1 MQLVLLAG
9 ELGEKYGKQHEYYNL
24 RTPADAIKLLCFN
37 YPKLKQELIEAH
49 HNGIGYKVIQ
59 GGASMGYDELHLPFG
74 SKPLM
79 VVPVIA
85 GSGGGGSPFVPILVG
100 AGLVAASFFL
110 PGAGLFGTS
119 ALGSG
124 LLAAGSSSA
133 IPLAGAVG
141 VAGGAFGTALGTAL
155 SAVGASLI
163 LSGTANLIS
172 PQPELANAGADRIQG
187 KGTRVRGE
195 RPDGITRGGLGQ
207 QSYAFTGPANTVGT
221 GATIPVIYGRVI
233 TGAHLLAANVE
244 VADDSD
250 PLKLETQRPG
260 LQTLR
265 VNGEKLTREL
275 KSLGGLK
282 TLRGSA
288 DSLVVNADDTN
299 QGKKIAI
306 NKVFGPNGDDPLE
319 EGEVLSKSGLE
330 YYRSERRK
338 KFDVIFQIDKGLFD
352 FAGAKGSTKIDGFIT
367 YQIKLEVSLPKG
379 NDVVAASARATIQG
393 LLLQSQDV
401 TYAHRLEMP
410 RIGDGE
416 RVKVRVEIIDVAVH
430 ENARLRLQA
439 YGYDL
444 I

>member
-1 MQLVLLAG
+1 
-9 ELGEKYGKQHEYYNL
+9 
-24 RTPADAIKLLCFN
+24 
-37 YPKLKQELIEAH
+37 
-49 HNGIGYKVIQ
+49 
-59 GGASMGYDELHLPFG
+59 MGYDELLLPFG

-79 VVPVIA
+79 VVPVIT
-85 GSGGGGSPFVPILVG
+85 GSGGDPTTQILVG
-100 AGLVAASFFL
+100 VGLVALAAAL
-110 PGAGLFGTS
+110 PGAGLF
-119 ALGSG
+119 
-124 LLAAGSSSA
+124 
-133 IPLAGAVG
+133 
-141 VAGGAFGTALGTAL
+141 AGGALGFGSTAAAGATVGAATALGTSLTVA
-155 SAVGASLI
+155 AGNIGIALI
-163 LSGTANLIS
+163 LGGTAQLLS

-250 PLKLETQRPG
+250 PLKLETQTPG
-260 LQTLR
+260 LRTLR
-265 VNGEKLTREL
+265 VNGQKLTREL
-275 KSLGGLK
+275 QSLGGLK
-282 TLRGSA
+282 TLRGKA
-288 DSLVVNADDTN
+288 GDLVVNADDTN
-299 QGKKIAI
+299 KDKKIAI

-367 YQIKLEVSLPKG
+367 YQIKLEVSLPEG
-379 NDVVAASARATIQG
+379 NDIVAASARATIQG
-393 LLLQSQDV
+393 LLLQTQDV

-410 RIGDGE
+410 RIGDG
-416 RVKVRVEIIDVAVH
+416 RKVTIKVEIIDVAVH

>member
-9 ELGEKYGKQHEYYNL
+9 ELGEKYGKQHEYYDL

-59 GGASMGYDELHLPFG
+59 GGSSMGYDELLLPFG

-79 VVPVIA
+79 VVPVIT
-85 GSGGGGSPFVPILVG
+85 GSGGDPTTQILVG
-100 AGLVAASFFL
+100 VGLVALAAAL
-110 PGAGLFGTS
+110 PGAGLF
-119 ALGSG
+119 
-124 LLAAGSSSA
+124 
-133 IPLAGAVG
+133 
-141 VAGGAFGTALGTAL
+141 AGGALGFGSTAAAGATVGAATALGTSLTVA
-155 SAVGASLI
+155 AGNIGIALI
-163 LSGTANLIS
+163 LGGTAQLLS

-250 PLKLETQRPG
+250 PLKLETQTPG
-260 LQTLR
+260 LRTLR
-265 VNGEKLTREL
+265 VNGQKLTREL
-275 KSLGGLK
+275 QSLGGLK
-282 TLRGSA
+282 TLRGKA
-288 DSLVVNADDTN
+288 GDLVVNADDTN
-299 QGKKIAI
+299 KDKKIAI

-319 EGEVLSKSGLE
+319 EGAVLSKSGLE

-367 YQIKLEVSLPKG
+367 YQIKLEVSLPEG
-379 NDVVAASARATIQG
+379 NDIVAASARATIQG
-393 LLLQSQDV
+393 LLLQTQDV

-410 RIGDGE
+410 RIGDG
-416 RVKVRVEIIDVAVH
+416 RKVTIKVEIIDVAVH

>member
-85 GSGGGGSPFVPILVG
+85 GSGGGDSPFIPILAG
-100 AGLVAASFFL
+100 AGLVAASFLF
-110 PGAGLFGTS
+110 PGAGLFGVT
-119 ALGSG
+119 G
-124 LLAAGSSSA
+124 LFGAGTAGVVGVSSSA
-133 IPLAGAVG
+133 VL
-141 VAGGAFGTALGTAL
+141 TATTIGTAL

-163 LSGTANLIS
+163 LSGTASLIS
-172 PQPELANAGADRIQG
+172 PQPQLPNAGADRIRG
-187 KGTRVRGE
+187 RGTNVRGAGPE
-195 RPDGITRGGLGQ
+195 GVTRGGSGQ

-233 TGAHLLAANVE
+233 TGGHLLAANVE

-282 TLRGSA
+282 TRRGG
-288 DSLVVNADDTN
+288 DNLVVNASDSN
-299 QGKKIAI
+299 NEKKMVI
-306 NKVFGPNGDDPLE
+306 NKVFGPDGDKPLE
-319 EGEVLSKSGLE
+319 EGEILQKTGLE
-330 YYRSERRK
+330 YYRSDRRK

-352 FAGAKGSTKIDGFIT
+352 FAGASGSTKIDGFIT
-367 YQIKLEVSLPKG
+367 YQIKLEVNTDES
-379 NDVVAASARATIQG
+379 DIVAASATATIQG
-393 LLLQSQDV
+393 LLLQSDDV

-416 RVKVRVEIIDVAVH
+416 RVKIRVEIIDVAVH

>member
-9 ELGEKYGKQHEYYNL
+9 ELGEKYGKQHEYYDL

-59 GGASMGYDELHLPFG
+59 GGSSMGYDELLLPFG

-79 VVPVIA
+79 VVPVIT
-85 GSGGGGSPFVPILVG
+85 GSGGDPTTQILVG
-100 AGLVAASFFL
+100 VGLVALAAAL
-110 PGAGLFGTS
+110 PGAGLF
-119 ALGSG
+119 
-124 LLAAGSSSA
+124 
-133 IPLAGAVG
+133 
-141 VAGGAFGTALGTAL
+141 AGGALGFGSTAAAGATVGAATALGTSLTVA
-155 SAVGASLI
+155 AGNIGIALI
-163 LSGTANLIS
+163 LGGTAQLLS

-250 PLKLETQRPG
+250 PLKLETQTPG
-260 LQTLR
+260 LRTLR
-265 VNGEKLTREL
+265 VNGQKLTREL
-275 KSLGGLK
+275 QSLGGLK
-282 TLRGSA
+282 TLRDKAGN
-288 DSLVVNADDTN
+288 LVVNADDTN
-299 QGKKIAI
+299 KDKKIAI

-330 YYRSERRK
+330 YYRSDRRK

-367 YQIKLEVSLPKG
+367 YQIKLEVSLPEG
-379 NDVVAASARATIQG
+379 NDIVAASARATIQG
-393 LLLQSQDV
+393 LLLQTQDV

-410 RIGDGE
+410 RIGDG
-416 RVKVRVEIIDVAVH
+416 RKVTIKVEIIDVAVH

>member
-9 ELGEKYGKQHEYYNL
+9 ELGEKYGKQHEYYDL

-59 GGASMGYDELHLPFG
+59 GGSSMGYDELLLPFG

-79 VVPVIA
+79 VVPVIT
-85 GSGGGGSPFVPILVG
+85 GSGGDPTTQILVG
-100 AGLVAASFFL
+100 VGLVALAAAL
-110 PGAGLFGTS
+110 PGAGLF
-119 ALGSG
+119 
-124 LLAAGSSSA
+124 
-133 IPLAGAVG
+133 
-141 VAGGAFGTALGTAL
+141 AGGALGFGSTAAAGATVGAATALGTSLTVA
-155 SAVGASLI
+155 AGNIGIALI
-163 LSGTANLIS
+163 LGGTAQLLS

-250 PLKLETQRPG
+250 PLKLETQTPG
-260 LQTLR
+260 LRTLR
-265 VNGEKLTREL
+265 VNGQKLTREL
-275 KSLGGLK
+275 QSLGGLK
-282 TLRGSA
+282 TLRGKA
-288 DSLVVNADDTN
+288 GDLVVNADDTN
-299 QGKKIAI
+299 KDKKIAI

-367 YQIKLEVSLPKG
+367 YQIKLEVSLPEG
-379 NDVVAASARATIQG
+379 NDIVAASARATIQG
-393 LLLQSQDV
+393 LLLKSQDV

-410 RIGDGE
+410 RIGDG
-416 RVKVRVEIIDVAVH
+416 RKVTIKVEIIDVAVH